1 MSLEDME
8 KYAAEHKDNIELRS
22 EKVRNMI
29 GQVPPLIIR
38 WGNTVLIVIFVVLLV
53 VYLALF

>member
-38 WGNTVLIVIFVVLLV
+38 WGNTVLVVIFVVLLA